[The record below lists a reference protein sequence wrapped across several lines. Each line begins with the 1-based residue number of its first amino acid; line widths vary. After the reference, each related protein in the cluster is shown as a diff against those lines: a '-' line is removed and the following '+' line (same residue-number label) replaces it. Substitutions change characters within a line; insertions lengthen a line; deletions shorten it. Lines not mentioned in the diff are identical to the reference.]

1 MVTPPGVTIF
11 ISGASLRRSVR
22 GEKQMPEQLHAFDE
36 LSTRDG
42 FNRSL
47 RHFKFISHVIG
58 DFESRR
64 NLADTLS
71 ECLADKTI
79 EPRQVL
85 PTLNALLVDKYH
97 YRCKSHNL
105 TDNFEDFDT
114 VTTTVCTWRAID
126 LVVAYFHPDLG
137 VVVVNPKN
145 RAHWDGV
152 RTLKKNELLSVFAG
166 AFNETNG
173 DKKFEEGISLFLSLI
188 QGAKVKTPA
197 ALTKGRFVFKKQ
209 PLVAPSMPAPTRG
222 ARQARGRSRKGAPSA
237 ELLASAPATATS
249 TLPIYPTA
257 APAGAAPA
265 PASAPAAPA
274 APSGAQKRMTPMY
287 SIPVTNELFHNGNV
301 EAWKKII
308 QSYTTK
314 YAGLDVYVFY
324 EGERIHDINTLF
336 KWGKVKHGSAIM
348 IAVAGDD
355 IRDVAKLQRY
365 LKQGASHMFE
375 AFLKAQVG
383 AVLNLF

>member
-1 MVTPPGVTIF
+1 M
-11 ISGASLRRSVR
+11 
-22 GEKQMPEQLHAFDE
+22 MEQVHAFDE

-47 RHFKFISHVIG
+47 RHFKFISRIIG
-58 DFESRR
+58 EFEGRR
-64 NLADTLS
+64 NLADSLS
-71 ECLADKTI
+71 DCLADKSI

-85 PTLNALLVDKYH
+85 PTLNAILVDKYH
-97 YRCKSHNL
+97 YLCRSHNL
-105 TDNFEDFDT
+105 VENFEDFDSLT
-114 VTTTVCTWRAID
+114 SIVGSWRAID
-126 LVVAYFHPDLG
+126 LVVVYFHPDLG
-137 VVVVNPKN
+137 VMPVNPKN
-145 RAHWDGV
+145 RDHWESV
-152 RTLKKNELLSVFAG
+152 RSLKRNELITVFAG
-166 AFNETNG
+166 AFAETNG
-173 DKKFEEGISLFLSLI
+173 DKKCEDGISLFLSLVE
-188 QGAKVKTPA
+188 GAKVKTPP

-209 PLVAPSMPAPTRG
+209 APPAAPAPAPTRG
-222 ARQARGRSRKGAPSA
+222 RKKAAGKPSRAA
-237 ELLASAPATATS
+237 LASVSAGP
-249 TLPIYPTA
+249 A
-257 APAGAAPA
+257 APAFPAYSSPSSAAAPA
-265 PASAPAAPA
+265 ATAAPA
-274 APSGAQKRMTPMY
+274 APSGAPKKMTPMY

-314 YAGLDVYVFY
+314 YPGLDVFVFY

-383 AVLNLF
+383 AILNLF